1 MKRKKPT
8 PEIITYEPAP
18 ARDSLKISA
27 PEPVTLPLWV
37 GHKITEHGLPAV
49 SDALREALRKR
60 LQDELYACT
69 RDMSILELQ
78 KLVQDLK

>member
-18 ARDSLKISA
+18 TWDFPKVQA
-27 PEPVTLPLWV
+27 PKHEVPLWV
-37 GHKITEHGLPAV
+37 GHKITEHGKPAV
-49 SDALREALRKR
+49 SIALREALRKR
-60 LQDELYACT
+60 IEDELYACT